1 MKIYNNRQMSNS
13 LYSNIMSRANGKD
26 YSTFDHRDPERNLLL
41 ERIQQGSSTEQ
52 EDALNA
58 TRIAMVV
65 SGCFI
70 ILAVVITL
78 AIVFIL

>member
-1 MKIYNNRQMSNS
+1 
-13 LYSNIMSRANGKD
+13 MSRANGKD